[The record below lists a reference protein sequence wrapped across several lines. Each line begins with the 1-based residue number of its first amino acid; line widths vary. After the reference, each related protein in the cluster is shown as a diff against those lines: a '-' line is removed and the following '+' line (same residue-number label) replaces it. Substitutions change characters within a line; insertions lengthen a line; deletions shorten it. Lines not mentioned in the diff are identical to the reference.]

1 MQEIGNCKYYK
12 LQSKVTGLFLDGN
25 KEGKVYDHTG
35 NKESF
40 QQWRFISVENGF
52 YKLQS
57 RETWLF
63 LDGNEKGNIYGHTEN
78 DGALFRT
85 IRSL

>member
-25 KEGKVYDHTG
+25 KEGKIYGHTG

-40 QQWRFISVENGF
+40 QQWRFISMGNGF

-57 RETWLF
+57 KET
-63 LDGNEKGNIYGHTEN
+63 
-78 DGALFRT
+78 
-85 IRSL
+85 